1 MAERI
6 LIVDDEETLCEA
18 LRFNLDAAG
27 YETAVAHS
35 AEEALATDLS
45 GFSLILLDIMMGEI
59 SGVQLARII
68 RNNAATA
75 RIPIIFCTAK
85 DGEEDMIEGLDL
97 GADDYITKPYSLRN
111 VLARIRSVLRRCPG
125 GGGNTSDT
133 YGRRRQRSP
142 AHQKGIRDSF
152 PAFAKPW
159 PHILPRRNPYPHLAR
174 RGHRSGPRDRRQHNA
189 DTAKDRQIR
198 EKHSHALRIR
208 IWLHRL
214 KRLHTPAVF
223 SYTCSDIQSCL

>member
-133 YGRRRQRSP
+133 YGRISFEGLSVDTPGETRRGRPAAKSGSPERNSRFFPCFCETVAAYSP
-142 AHQKGIRDSF
+142 AKKSL
-152 PAFAKPW
+152 PA
-159 PHILPRRNPYPHLAR
+159 
-174 RGHRSGPRDRRQHNA
+174 SGPTR
-189 DTAKDRQIR
+189 
-198 EKHSHALRIR
+198 S
-208 IWLHRL
+208 
-214 KRLHTPAVF
+214 
-223 SYTCSDIQSCL
+223 S

>member
-133 YGRRRQRSP
+133 DGLISFEGLSVDTPGKRVEADGNEVRLTRKEFEILSLLLRNRGRIFSREEILTRIWPDEVIVVDRVIDVNITRIRQKIGRYG
-142 AHQKGIRDSF
+142 KNIVT
-152 PAFAKPW
+152 
-159 PHILPRRNPYPHLAR
+159 
-174 RGHRSGPRDRRQHNA
+174 RSGFGYGF
-189 DTAKDRQIR
+189 IG
-198 EKHSHALRIR
+198 
-208 IWLHRL
+208 
-214 KRLHTPAVF
+214 
-223 SYTCSDIQSCL
+223 